1 MRKLVT
7 IKKYVVGIAM
17 IMLLGGLCMSFGQ
30 KFDPAMLPFQAKE
43 KLIYKIYYNLNFVWI
58 PAGEVVFEVK
68 DEGDLYH
75 LEVTGR
81 TYPSY
86 EWFYKVR
93 DKYHSYIDKKT
104 LLPKLYIRDVH
115 QGGYRHY
122 EKVVFDYQNKVMR
135 SYLGKTM
142 ATTTLK
148 EIPFTETNL
157 YDLVSVMYFLRTID
171 MNEFRNSKRIK
182 FNMILDNEKYN
193 LAIQFLEDVQKLSV
207 KDSGNFRAVSCK
219 AEVVAGKVFEED
231 AEMKIFIGDDENKYP
246 VMIETPIAV
255 GSIKAVL
262 KGVEWP
268 KFRQHSKL

>member
-93 DKYHSYIDKKT
+93 DNI
-104 LLPKLYIRDVH
+104 
-115 QGGYRHY
+115 
-122 EKVVFDYQNKVMR
+122 
-135 SYLGKTM
+135 
-142 ATTTLK
+142 
-148 EIPFTETNL
+148 
-157 YDLVSVMYFLRTID
+157 
-171 MNEFRNSKRIK
+171 
-182 FNMILDNEKYN
+182 
-193 LAIQFLEDVQKLSV
+193 
-207 KDSGNFRAVSCK
+207 
-219 AEVVAGKVFEED
+219 
-231 AEMKIFIGDDENKYP
+231 
-246 VMIETPIAV
+246 TPISTRKHSCQNFTSAM
-255 GSIKAVL
+255 SIREDIDTMK
-262 KGVEWP
+262 
-268 KFRQHSKL
+268 KLFLITRIM